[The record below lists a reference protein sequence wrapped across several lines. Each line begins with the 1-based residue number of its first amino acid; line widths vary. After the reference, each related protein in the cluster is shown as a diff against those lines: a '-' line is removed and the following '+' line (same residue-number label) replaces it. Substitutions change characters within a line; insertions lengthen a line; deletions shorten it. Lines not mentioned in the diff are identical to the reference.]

1 VVALADISA
10 NTTLSLGGNATIG
23 GTITASGLISGSA
36 GLTISAGT
44 ITIPAGSIDPSAILG
59 GVGSNDFTGLVSME
73 GDLSLNGDLY
83 MIGEGNSIYV
93 RSDGIIVGTA
103 DNGASAIYVDVSGNA
118 DNGATVKPDLSGNAS
133 NGAAVTSVSIPV
145 DASWSK
151 LGADIDG
158 ELAGDESGYSV
169 SLSADGLTVAIG
181 APNNQGVMGSNSGH
195 VRVYKYRQYTSD
207 DINTDGTSKYHHTT
221 RIHTN
226 TQSKPLIITETTT
239 TGPVVGQFYWTQLG
253 IDIDGESNANHTG
266 NSVSLSAD
274 GLIVGIGAYQSAGGG
289 LVRTFQYRQ
298 FTTADD
304 TNKYHSGSLL
314 LRYCT
319 IKTK

>member
-1 VVALADISA
+1 VALADISA

-181 APNNQGVMGSNSGH
+181 AYRNDGNGSNSGH
-195 VRVYKYRQYTSD
+195 VRVYQYRQFIDDMSGNYHYATRLQNTSD
-207 DINTDGTSKYHHTT
+207 
-221 RIHTN
+221 
-226 TQSKPLIITETTT
+226 QLLPLIITGDTNPD
-239 TGPVVGQFYWTQLG
+239 PVVGQNYWTQLG
-253 IDIDGESNANHTG
+253 ADIDGENAG
-266 NSVSLSAD
+266 DFSGGWVSLSAN
-274 GLIVGIGAYQSAGGG
+274 GLIVAIGARGN
-289 LVRTFQYRQ
+289 
-298 FTTADD
+298 
-304 TNKYHSGSLL
+304 TNYSGSGSGHV
-314 LRYCT
+314 RVYQYDAT
-319 IKTK
+319 KTFAEPSQSSADFGPIGWRRLAQI